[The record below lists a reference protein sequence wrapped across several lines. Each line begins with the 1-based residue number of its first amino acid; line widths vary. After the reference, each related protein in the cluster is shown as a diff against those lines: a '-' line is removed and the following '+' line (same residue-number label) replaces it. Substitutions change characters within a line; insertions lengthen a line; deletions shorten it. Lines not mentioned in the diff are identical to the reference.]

1 MSLDVCYLMS
11 SIANVGSQAMD
22 FLRDTGCTQAHYG
35 KGIIVSGRPHAPRP
49 CNDSACACRY
59 ILGNIEH
66 TRGVRKGDRLWQ
78 LGFGG
83 GFKCNSAV
91 WKALRDIRQ
100 PHAAWAQAP
109 GQG

>member
-1 MSLDVCYLMS
+1 M
-11 SIANVGSQAMD
+11 
-22 FLRDTGCTQAHYG
+22 
-35 KGIIVSGRPHAPRP
+35 
-49 CNDSACACRY
+49 CRY

-66 TRGVRKGDRLWQ
+66 ARGVRKGERLWQ

-100 PHAAWAQAP
+100 PHAAWEAPAQ
-109 GQG
+109 G

>member
-1 MSLDVCYLMS
+1 MHIL
-11 SIANVGSQAMD
+11 GG
-22 FLRDTGCTQAHYG
+22 RHTG
-35 KGIIVSGRPHAPRP
+35 KGRLHALGQASPLTGP
-49 CNDSACACRY
+49 DACRY

-100 PHAAWAQAP
+100 PHAAWAPAP
-109 GQG
+109 GQD

>member
-1 MSLDVCYLMS
+1 MLHSGERFLDCSATWASPLPR
-11 SIANVGSQAMD
+11 AE
-22 FLRDTGCTQAHYG
+22 LEGCA
-35 KGIIVSGRPHAPRP
+35 RAR
-49 CNDSACACRY
+49 RY

-91 WKALRDIRQ
+91 WRALRDIRQ
-100 PHAAWAQAP
+100 PHAAWAERP
-109 GQG
+109 RQG